1 MSKNLI
7 KEQFGANATSYVDSK
22 VHARGSSLTRLIE
35 LIETEP
41 AWNVLDIASATGHT
55 AFLFAPH
62 VQQVWSTDITPE
74 MLDLAR
80 EQAEQRGLTNVTVEH
95 ADAEAMPY
103 DDNKF
108 DLVTCR
114 IAPHHFGDVPQFIS
128 EAFRVLRPGGLLAVV
143 DNVVPT
149 GAAGDYINAF
159 EALRDP
165 SHGRCW
171 SMAEWIVAYE
181 EAGFTV
187 LHQEILDKPM
197 EFAFWAKR
205 HDVQMQ
211 RRLQAMLTEVG
222 GGAADFFQIE
232 QDETGQA
239 ITFHLQEGIFIGQR
253 PEGDS

>member
-22 VHARGSSLTRLIE
+22 VHARGSSLTRLTE
-35 LIETEP
+35 LIQTQPE
-41 AWNVLDIASATGHT
+41 WQVLDIASATGHT

-80 EQAEQRGLTNVTVEH
+80 EQAKERGLNNIIVEH
-95 ADAEAMPY
+95 ADAEDMPY
-103 DDNKF
+103 TDGSF

-114 IAPHHFGDVPQFIS
+114 IAAHHFGDVPKFLR
-128 EAFRVLRPGGLLAVV
+128 EAYRVLRPGGLLAVV

-159 EALRDP
+159 EMLRDP

-171 SMAEWIVAYE
+171 SMEEWNAGYR
-181 EAGFTV
+181 EAGFTM
-187 LHQEILDKPM
+187 LHEEILDKPM
-197 EFAFWAKR
+197 EFDFWAKR
-205 HDVQMQ
+205 HDGQMQ
-211 RRLQAMLTEVG
+211 ARLQAMLSQVSG
-222 GGAADFFQIE
+222 GGADFFQIE
-232 QDETGQA
+232 QDETGRVV
-239 ITFHLQEGIFIGQR
+239 TFHLQEGVLIGQR
-253 PEGDS
+253 STE